1 MKDKKLKKRA
11 YSLPE
16 ILIALVIIAIIALLT
31 VAIVPR
37 KKMKEKEKPTH
48 GTYACTYFD
57 DVEYVFSDK
66 KKDAPIPTTK
76 DKWSQGKCGEGFILP
91 TKAGILD
98 IKAVG
103 GGGSGGDAKGYW
115 DKDFTPISTTSSSSY
130 RIDGTGYYD
139 ITVYGG
145 LGQVSSLSIWNASGG
160 QCGAPIANP
169 GKALKYKG
177 LVLLNSGD
185 MINIDFRDGGVASI
199 FTSCGTAARP
209 IAFRGFNGQNISV
222 LRNNISILSVQ
233 GSGAGTYAC
242 SSTLPCTNR
251 FKPVN
256 GPDGI
261 AYAANVV
268 SMLEQKYNV
277 GIDTRVDISWSAKNA
292 STRVFK
298 KIPGCGGMSGEI
310 NSTLYP
316 ILKNTLPK
324 ITIGKPGK
332 PGTLATSTTFGA
344 LKANSGEN
352 NKVCNPTGNTN
363 NGTAGISFDA
373 IKGLVSKGGIAGI
386 STTTSKINGG
396 IASSFGSGGGGGAYY
411 SASDPVYITGKT
423 EDENNNK
430 VLNGVTRW
438 YEGTGGK
445 GGAGLLVISW

>member
-1 MKDKKLKKRA
+1 MNDKKLKKRA

-16 ILIALVIIAIIALLT
+16 ILIALVIIAVIALLT

-103 GGGSGGDAKGYW
+103 GGGAGGDAKGYW
-115 DKDFTPISTTSSSSY
+115 DKDFIPISTTSSSTY

-145 LGQVSSLSIWNASGG
+145 LGQVSSLSIWNALGG
-160 QCGAPIANP
+160 QCGAPTSNP
-169 GKALKYKG
+169 GGTLKYKG
-177 LVLLNSGD
+177 LVYLNSGD
-185 MINIDFRDGGVASI
+185 IIRVDFQEGMPAVIN
-199 FTSCGTAARP
+199 TNCGTASKP
-209 IAFRGFNGQNISV
+209 IAFPGLNGKDISIF
-222 LRNNISILSVQ
+222 RNNSNILKVK
-233 GSGAGTYAC
+233 GSGAGTYSCNVNLA
-242 SSTLPCTNR
+242 CTNR
-251 FKPVN
+251 FYPTKGN
-256 GPDGI
+256 DGS
-261 AYAANVV
+261 V
-268 SMLEQKYNV
+268 SATSVMSMIELKYNEGV
-277 GIDTRVDISWSAKNA
+277 DTKVDINWSAKNT

-324 ITIGKPGK
+324 IIIGKSGK
-332 PGTLATSTTFGA
+332 PGTPATSTTFGA

-352 NKVCNPTGNTN
+352 NKICDPKGNTN

-411 SASDPVYITGKT
+411 SDSDPTYITGKT
-423 EDENNNK
+423 ENENNNK

-438 YEGTGGK
+438 YEGTGGN
-445 GGAGLLVISW
+445 GGPGLLVISW